1 MRNLGTWWRLAA
13 LVIVLGIL
21 SPVGYSAALA
31 ADSAVAAPAAT
42 QASTLLPNILTIV
55 ATSMAGVLIWAAVLG
70 AQKLGIS
77 ISADQQAMLK
87 STAKSAIYYA
97 EEVVAKKYGL
107 DNLAGK
113 GSEML
118 QAAITFATSKIPGV
132 DPVEL
137 NQEIHAALGAAPGL
151 GASGATGA
159 PAGS

>member
-1 MRNLGTWWRLAA
+1 MLA
-13 LVIVLGIL
+13 LVLVLFALTAVTGL
-21 SPVGYSAALA
+21 AGSHPVAFA
-31 ADSAVAAPAAT
+31 ADAVVAAPAAAP
-42 QASTLLPNILTIV
+42 ASTLLPNILMIAATII
-55 ATSMAGVLIWAAVLG
+55 AGVFIWVLALG

-97 EEVVAKKYGL
+97 EEMVAKKYGL
-107 DNLAGK
+107 ANLAGK

-132 DPVEL
+132 DPDEL
-137 NQEIHAALGAAPGL
+137 NKEIHAALGAAPGL

-159 PAGS
+159 PATTGTS